1 MKPLTVESAFAGL
14 GIASL
19 GGNQVAYLEQAKS
32 AAALLAA
39 DAADAAARDMAV
51 RMRRAIHGTAI
62 LAVGGS
68 N

>member
-1 MKPLTVESAFAGL
+1 MKPLTLDSAFAGL

-39 DAADAAARDMAV
+39 DAAEAAARDMAV
-51 RMRRAIHGTAI
+51 RMRAAVNGSAI
-62 LAVGGS
+62 LAIGGS